1 MRPQSSVHTLLS
13 EGECFPTER
22 WARGSKSCRPP
33 SSSTDES
40 ISKISSSV
48 GFWPIDCSVTLSSLA
63 SIVPLPS
70 ASNFSKA
77 SRHASISSSVIPSAM
92 VTPRR
97 YICTCAATRLHA
109 AALVLLARRNS
120 QE

>member
-13 EGECFPTER
+13 EGEYFPTER
-22 WARGSKSCRPP
+22 WARGSESPLP

>member
-1 MRPQSSVHTLLS
+1 MGAAAHLPL
-13 EGECFPTER
+13 
-22 WARGSKSCRPP
+22 P

-92 VTPRR
+92 VTTPRR
-97 YICTCAATRLHA
+97 YIRTCAATRLRT

>member
-22 WARGSKSCRPP
+22 WARGSKSPLP

>member
-1 MRPQSSVHTLLS
+1 MGAAAHLPL
-13 EGECFPTER
+13 
-22 WARGSKSCRPP
+22 P

-77 SRHASISSSVIPSAM
+77 SRHASISS
-92 VTPRR
+92 PRR
-97 YICTCAATRLHA
+97 YIRTCAATRLRT